1 MKFKQ
6 YYFQETIQNQKY
18 VVIYSGRFQ
27 PFHVG
32 HKETYDNLVKK
43 FGKDNVYIA
52 TSDKVDPPKS
62 PFNFDEKKKIISTM
76 FPDIP
81 KNMIVQVKNP
91 YAPKEITDKKPDE
104 TVYIAAVGLKDS
116 ERLKGKYFAP
126 YGDNKDMKPYKEAG
140 YVFVTPENTTYF
152 GKEKVSGSLVR
163 DVLSKADNDKK
174 EKLFNVLYPKFN
186 QAIFD
191 LITGKIV
198 GENFDLTKHADKVT
212 HDVNKDWE

>member
-1 MKFKQ
+1 MNFQQ

-76 FPDIP
+76 FPEIP
-81 KNMIVQVKNP
+81 KDKIVQVKNP
-91 YAPKEITDKKPDE
+91 YSPSEILSKHPDD
-104 TVYIAAVGLKDS
+104 TVYITALGLKDS
-116 ERLKGKYFAP
+116 ERLRGKYFIP
-126 YGDNKDMKPYKEAG
+126 YEDNKDMLSYKENG
-140 YVFVTPENTTYF
+140 YIFVTPENTTYY
-152 GKEKVSGSLVR
+152 GKEKISGSLVR
-163 DVLSKADNDKK
+163 NILSGQDIEQK
-174 EKLFNVLYPKFN
+174 EKLFKALYPKFN
-186 QAIFD
+186 QVIFD
-191 LITGKIV
+191 LLSSKI
-198 GENFDLTKHADKVT
+198 
-212 HDVNKDWE
+212 